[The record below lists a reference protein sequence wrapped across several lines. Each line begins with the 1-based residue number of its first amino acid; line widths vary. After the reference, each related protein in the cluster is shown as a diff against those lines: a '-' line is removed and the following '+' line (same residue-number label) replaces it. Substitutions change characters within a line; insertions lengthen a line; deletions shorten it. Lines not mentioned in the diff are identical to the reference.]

1 MALTSEQNQPEQNQH
16 IPEQPID
23 PSEWADEFNKE
34 LQSVSHSNYFDPD
47 SLGKVMQ
54 QFLLSQFESQE
65 PQPTEELHNLVQ
77 TLLSPS
83 VDPSHA
89 HRILMINYDACTQL
103 RQEIQLAEENKNSN
117 KITELK
123 SYQKILADLLFHY
136 YQMVESLIDDE
147 KLESLRQ
154 EVVQELNKFEGEP
167 RDQTMINLGGH
178 SGAGKNTTLG
188 QLDLEAFETGTA
200 GVVGRAKGFEHWE
213 EVIQSWDLPGADQHY
228 IPDKVVTLILLL
240 GLRAQR
246 QRLDRQGKAHTPVVI
261 SGYPRTVDQARCLQG
276 INNIESVYLAM
287 TPEEAKKRTI
297 NRIIEFLCSE
307 NGTAREDDVA
317 SLENFDLE
325 HFKGLL
331 KEKLGENEK
340 PSREEILEFLQD
352 ETVAAYLAQVQ
363 ISAGSRFMRDLRT
376 QDRMIEALKFIDV
389 ETTVIPVSGKTPEEV
404 TAETRAALHLEQSKS

>member
-1 MALTSEQNQPEQNQH
+1 MPLNPEQDQTEQNRHAPEL
-16 IPEQPID
+16 PID
-23 PSEWADEFNKE
+23 PSQWADEFNKE
-34 LQSVSHSNYFDPD
+34 LIRVLLEVAGNTEILGQAIRDYLHDQLQYKQPPVEKELIGIADILFHPD
-47 SLGKVMQ
+47 
-54 QFLLSQFESQE
+54 
-65 PQPTEELHNLVQ
+65 TN
-77 TLLSPS
+77 
-83 VDPSHA
+83 
-89 HRILMINYDACTQL
+89 RILMINNFICTQL
-103 RQEIQLAEENKNSN
+103 RQFIEEAEKNKQPDRVAQ
-117 KITELK
+117 LK

-136 YQMVESLIDDE
+136 YLMIDGLIDVK

-154 EVVQELNKFEGEP
+154 EVVQELNEYEGKP
-167 RDQTMINLGGH
+167 REQTMINLGGH

-188 QLDLEAFETGTA
+188 QLGLEAFETGTA

-246 QRLDRQGKAHTPVVI
+246 QRLDRQGKPHTPVVI

-276 INNIESVYLAM
+276 IHNIESVYLAM